1 MQTEIAAQ
9 RREEEL
15 AAISA
20 MQQTAAT
27 ATATAQTAA
36 AETTQAQAKA
46 QNPYVDVQVGDI
58 IEFGSYEQ
66 DNDLSNGPEPIE
78 WRVLEVSD
86 GSALIVSEYALDA
99 RAYNKGWASV
109 TWAECTLRGWLNG
122 EFYATAFNEEEKG
135 RIAIVGDSGG
145 GKSTIAKL
153 IAGFWNTCDG
163 EILIGKN
170 NLNDMLLK
178 QNMELVAYVSQ
189 ENFLFNKAVLENLKM
204 AKEDAS
210 MDIYTESQGNRGG
223 LK

>member
-1 MQTEIAAQ
+1 MRT
-9 RREEEL
+9 
-15 AAISA
+15 
-20 MQQTAAT
+20 
-27 ATATAQTAA
+27 
-36 AETTQAQAKA
+36 
-46 QNPYVDVQVGDI
+46 GDHFT
-58 IEFGSYEQ
+58 FGSYEQ
-66 DNDLSNGPEPIE
+66 DNYEANGPEPIE
-78 WRVLEVSD
+78 WRVLEVSG
-86 GSALIVSEYALDA
+86 GSALAVSEDALDM
-99 RAYNKGWASV
+99 RAYNNEWV
-109 TWAECTLRGWLNG
+109 NITWAECTLRGWLNG

>member
-1 MQTEIAAQ
+1 MQTEIAVQ

-36 AETTQAQAKA
+36 AETAQAQAKA

-86 GSALIVSEYALDA
+86 GSALIVSQYALDA
-99 RAYNKGWASV
+99 RAYNKERV
-109 TWAECTLRGWLNG
+109 RITWAECTLRGWLNG
-122 EFYATAFNEEEKG
+122 EFYDTAFSVD
-135 RIAIVGDSGG
+135 R
-145 GKSTIAKL
+145 KS
-153 IAGFWNTCDG
+153 
-163 EILIGKN
+163 
-170 NLNDMLLK
+170 
-178 QNMELVAYVSQ
+178 VV
-189 ENFLFNKAVLENLKM
+189 
-204 AKEDAS
+204 
-210 MDIYTESQGNRGG
+210 
-223 LK
+223 